1 MKRSISFI
9 ALLTFILSAAE
20 AQTIAVTGTV
30 KDAKGNPLHYAFVQ
44 DKKLKN
50 STYTDSVGVFSLA
63 VDPASKLL
71 VKCNGFKDTL
81 ININNRTNFSIILRL
96 TSGME
101 FNSTKEELRADNGS
115 NSIAKKDFNDNIN
128 LEQTLTPSAGEN
140 VPKMTVPKYEVPLT
154 PYVKILGQGTMFP
167 VFTIKEETRGSRY
180 LFDKW
185 QPGYVINAKDSL
197 IKRPNFMFNYDKMG
211 GGLLLTQDERSAIEV
226 NRDAIKSFTL
236 YNNAQVPIIFENVP
250 EIDRNHYVEVIA
262 TGKKYRIYKLVKTKF
277 EKSNYS
283 TDGVVTTGNPYDEY
297 IDEGSYFVIKDGG
310 GQPQKIALKKKSIKE
325 TFAADGS
332 KLNQFMTDHSAD
344 DIDDNYLKNLGDY
357 MNQ

>member
-1 MKRSISFI
+1 
-9 ALLTFILSAAE
+9 
-20 AQTIAVTGTV
+20 
-30 KDAKGNPLHYAFVQ
+30 
-44 DKKLKN
+44 
-50 STYTDSVGVFSLA
+50 
-63 VDPASKLL
+63 LL

-81 ININNRTNFSIILRL
+81 ISINNQTNFSIVLRL
-96 TSGME
+96 TSGSE

-128 LEQTLTPSAGEN
+128 LEQNMLPPTNEQ
-140 VPKMTVPKYEVPLT
+140 VPIVKEGGKGAVDAIGRIGGDRDIPLT
-154 PYVKILGQGTMFP
+154 AYSKILGQGTMFP

-236 YNNAQVPIIFENVP
+236 YNNAQVPVVFENVP

-262 TGKKYRIYKLVKTKF
+262 TGKKYRIYKLIKTKF
-277 EKSNYS
+277 EKSDYH

-297 IDEGSYFVIKDGG
+297 VDEGNYFVIKDGS
-310 GQPQKIALKKKSIKE
+310 GQPQKIALKK
-325 TFAADGS
+325 
-332 KLNQFMTDHSAD
+332 
-344 DIDDNYLKNLGDY
+344 
-357 MNQ
+357 